1 MCFVLRKDFFV
12 VYLQQQNVLDM
23 DKTDT
28 GVIFVPWI
36 IEDAVPL
43 ITQPLNEELK
53 NKTVSAEYY
62 GEIVCG
68 SENYIG

>member
-1 MCFVLRKDFFV
+1 
-12 VYLQQQNVLDM
+12 M

-43 ITQPLNEELK
+43 MTQPLNEELK